1 MPSVVLQRLTAG
13 AAEQQNQKKKKQA
26 ALANS
31 GEWMIVP
38 NVEHLRACRTPTG
51 PNKAKNEIH
60 HSNLKIND
68 YLYHIYTCHIAA
80 LASRPRTHV
89 LVVGRVCS
97 IGAITSAL
105 LIQS

>member
-1 MPSVVLQRLTAG
+1 
-13 AAEQQNQKKKKQA
+13 
-26 ALANS
+26 LANS

-80 LASRPRTHV
+80 LASRPCELDRCHSISSTNTKLWSSSRTTCQEQ
-89 LVVGRVCS
+89 LV
-97 IGAITSAL
+97 A
-105 LIQS
+105 